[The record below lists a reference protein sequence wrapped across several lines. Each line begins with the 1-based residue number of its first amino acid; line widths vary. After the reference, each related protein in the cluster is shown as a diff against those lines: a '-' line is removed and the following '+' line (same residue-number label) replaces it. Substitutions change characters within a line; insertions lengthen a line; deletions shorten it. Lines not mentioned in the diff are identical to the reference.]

1 LRMSPKE
8 QPVLTI
14 TMSAIDAV
22 DGSSTGIAMFHS
34 AVLKMS
40 VVGTKQ
46 TFALTPIDVCFRR
59 DSVAKLFLSLGL
71 DRDSV
76 VLR

>member
-1 LRMSPKE
+1 MSPKE

-40 VVGTKQ
+40 VVGTKR
-46 TFALTPIDVCFRR
+46 TLTPTPIYVRFR
-59 DSVAKLFLSLGL
+59 G
-71 DRDSV
+71 
-76 VLR
+76 